1 MLMILLRK
9 KLFIKKGFLNYR
21 LILEIKV
28 DNKIKNEITM
38 VFMKKLVYLLFLL
51 SMTVFRTEIE
61 IVGSGYTGRIDL
73 GKITKFNIS
82 KNTLKIIKNNN
93 ED

>member
-9 KLFIKKGFLNYR
+9 KLFIKKGFLNYK

-38 VFMKKLVYLLFLL
+38 VFMKKLVYLFLL